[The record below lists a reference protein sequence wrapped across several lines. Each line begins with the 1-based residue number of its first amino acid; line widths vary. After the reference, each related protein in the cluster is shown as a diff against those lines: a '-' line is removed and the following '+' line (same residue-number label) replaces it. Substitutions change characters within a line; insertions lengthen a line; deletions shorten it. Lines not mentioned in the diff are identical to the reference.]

1 MAEMKNG
8 VALRALAI
16 ALGFGLVAGAFASPA
31 LAQAPKPQVSA
42 QEEVIVTARKRAEAL
57 KDVPL
62 SVTAL
67 SPADIASIT
76 AGGADLTAFAARVPS
91 LNVESSFGRTF
102 PRFYIRGLG
111 NTDFDINAS
120 QPVSVVFDDV
130 VQENPILKGFPLFDV
145 AQVEVLRGPQ
155 GTLFGRNTPA
165 GVVKFDTVKPDAK
178 FGGYGRVSLRS
189 LKGVEGEAAIGGEI
203 APGLSGRLSMFV
215 SGQEDWVDNGF
226 TGESN
231 AFGGYRDFAVRGQVR
246 YQPNSR
252 YDLLVSAHA
261 RDFDGTGQLFRANV
275 VDRGSNKLN
284 GNFDREK
291 VFYDGGDG
299 NFQKLRTYGGL
310 IRAAYN
316 FGPATLVS
324 VSGYETID
332 RYDSRGDIDG
342 GSGAVFLPTGSRP
355 GLIPFGADTRDGI
368 DGHRQFTQEL
378 RLESNSQ
385 GAFSWLAGAYYFDE
399 SLKIFSFNYDGL
411 GGNTPNGEA
420 RQKQD
425 TKAWAAFGSAS
436 WRPVDRLAI
445 TAGVRYSEDEKDFLG
460 TRLIAA
466 PFSPP
471 LGPPVRV
478 STDDGATSW
487 DLSATYALTQD
498 VSVYGRVARGFRA
511 PSIQGRLL
519 FGDQVTTAKSE
530 FLTSYEAG
538 IKGDLFGGR
547 LRTDISAFRYDVED
561 LQLTAVGGAGNS
573 NRLVNAKDAEGY
585 GAEADLLL
593 RATDKLSLRAAVS
606 YNKTEIKDA
615 ALRTQ
620 VCGAPCTVLDPT
632 VVVGGVTLANIN
644 GNSFPNAPEWVANLS
659 AEYRFPLTS
668 GAEIVLNTDWA
679 YKGDTNFF
687 LYDSREFK
695 EDGFWE
701 GGVRATWLAKD
712 GVTSLSA
719 FGRNITDEEARV
731 GAIDFNNLTGF
742 VNQPRIWG
750 IEAKRSF

>member
-1 MAEMKNG
+1 
-8 VALRALAI
+8 V
-16 ALGFGLVAGAFASPA
+16 
-31 LAQAPKPQVSA
+31 
-42 QEEVIVTARKRAEAL
+42 
-57 KDVPL
+57 
-62 SVTAL
+62 
-67 SPADIASIT
+67 
-76 AGGADLTAFAARVPS
+76 
-91 LNVESSFGRTF
+91 
-102 PRFYIRGLG
+102 
-111 NTDFDINAS
+111 
-120 QPVSVVFDDV
+120 
-130 VQENPILKGFPLFDV
+130 
-145 AQVEVLRGPQ
+145 
-155 GTLFGRNTPA
+155 
-165 GVVKFDTVKPDAK
+165 
-178 FGGYGRVSLRS
+178 
-189 LKGVEGEAAIGGEI
+189 
-203 APGLSGRLSMFV
+203 
-215 SGQEDWVDNGF
+215 
-226 TGESN
+226 
-231 AFGGYRDFAVRGQVR
+231 
-246 YQPNSR
+246 
-252 YDLLVSAHA
+252 
-261 RDFDGTGQLFRANV
+261 
-275 VDRGSNKLN
+275 
-284 GNFDREK
+284 
-291 VFYDGGDG
+291 
-299 NFQKLRTYGGL
+299 
-310 IRAAYN
+310 
-316 FGPATLVS
+316 
-324 VSGYETID
+324 
-332 RYDSRGDIDG
+332 
-342 GSGAVFLPTGSRP
+342 
-355 GLIPFGADTRDGI
+355 
-368 DGHRQFTQEL
+368 
-378 RLESNSQ
+378 
-385 GAFSWLAGAYYFDE
+385 
-399 SLKIFSFNYDGL
+399 
-411 GGNTPNGEA
+411 
-420 RQKQD
+420 
-425 TKAWAAFGSAS
+425 FGSAS

-460 TRLIAA
+460 TRVIAA

-487 DLSATYALTQD
+487 DLSATFALTQD
-498 VSVYGRVARGFRA
+498 VNAYGRVARGFRA

-519 FGDQVTTAKSE
+519 FGDQVTTANSE

-547 LRTDISAFRYDVED
+547 LRADVSAFRYDVED

-593 RATDKLSLRAAVS
+593 RATDNLSLRAAVS
-606 YNKTEIKDA
+606 YNKTEIKDS

-687 LYDSREFK
+687 LYDSRELK